1 MHSLKPPYH
10 ITFGSVSI
18 FNVPDTAITA
28 SSRQGIFR
36 ENVWGGQTAT
46 AEGRETRGARVGVA
60 RAWVW
65 GRAWV
70 WPCIALPCVAGRA
83 WRAVRGVWRPD
94 GAQRMNGK
102 AVRSHSGE
110 RTACICVS
118 GAVAPEHFT
127 FGNADLFRLADLLHF
142 F

>member
-1 MHSLKPPYH
+1 MAAHVEAGGVHAVACKPMHSLKPPYH

-18 FNVPDTAITA
+18 FNVPGTAMTA

-70 WPCIALPCVAGRA
+70 WPCIALPCVAGRT
-83 WRAVRGVWRPD
+83 G
-94 GAQRMNGK
+94 
-102 AVRSHSGE
+102 
-110 RTACICVS
+110 CVE
-118 GAVAPEHFT
+118 A
-127 FGNADLFRLADLLHF
+127 
-142 F
+142 